1 MKELIITRFQ
11 ENHFPKKSL
20 AWNEKCNNN
29 KNTVDIFRVIES
41 NKYEIRKRYLKWIYE
56 IQNLKINSKKIINHL
71 KMQNS
76 FSFWWMQPISEK
88 SNFLK
93 SFQVNEIIKLIAL
106 EYYLKINKIKKVS
119 TYGLD
124 QKTNK
129 VISFLARKNN
139 LDFSKQREKYS
150 FSYNSRIINFLKSFI
165 WLFYFLLKR
174 RFLIGENLQKWKKSK
189 NQICIVNY
197 LFDINQNLLSK
208 NIFSSGYWNHLIDK
222 IHSKNIGIN
231 WLHIYFENEQ
241 IYSSKKAKSVLN
253 KLSKNNSK
261 DIHVTLES
269 FINFKILLS
278 SLKVWFK
285 IFIKSF
291 LITETSILKNY
302 KKNNFFI
309 ILSNEFAQNLQNHH
323 SLKNVLIYFLIKR
336 AFSEISKQ
344 ESCIFINENQPWEM
358 ALISNYINNGH
369 ENIIGYQHATTRF
382 WDLRNFNYEKN
393 DIKYLNYASH
403 PKPNILGVHS
413 KIFYKTFLRSNYPRK
428 KLKIVEAIKY
438 RNLIKANYLKKTEF
452 KIKSKKI
459 IVTVILGGLQNFD
472 KALVN
477 CLKKNIEYFDKKFS
491 FYFKEQ
497 SSSDKQLIIGESK
510 NLNKINGNIIDVLK
524 LSDLVIISNSSS
536 SVLDAIYTNTPF
548 FIYDGSDFL
557 NFSPMYDKINKKY
570 FIRDHNF
577 VNKIKSFT
585 KKPIKSYWK
594 FDKKNII
601 NDKLDIKA
609 WEKIIKLNKHK
620 KNF

>member
-1 MKELIITRFQ
+1 MKELIITRFK

-20 AWNEKCNNN
+20 SWNEKCNNN
-29 KNTVDIFRVIES
+29 RNTLDIFQIIES

-71 KMQNS
+71 KIQNN

-106 EYYLKINKIKKVS
+106 EYYLKTNKITKIS
-119 TYGLD
+119 TFGLST
-124 QKTNK
+124 KTNK
-129 VISFLARKNN
+129 AISFLARKNN
-139 LDFSKQREKYS
+139 LEFSNQKEKYS

-174 RFLIGENLQKWKKSK
+174 RFLIGQNQKQWKKSK
-189 NQICIVNY
+189 NQICVVNY
-197 LFDINQNLLSK
+197 LFDIDQNLLKK
-208 NIFSSGYWNHLIDK
+208 NIFSSGYWNQLIDK

-241 IYSSKKAKSVLN
+241 IHSSKKAKGVL
-253 KLSKNNSK
+253 KRISKNNSK

-269 FINFKILLS
+269 FIN
-278 SLKVWFK
+278 LKVVFLSVKAWFK

-291 LITETSILKNY
+291 VITEKSILRNY

-323 SLKNVLIYFLIKR
+323 SLKNVLTYFLIKK

-358 ALISNYINNGH
+358 ALISNYINHGH
-369 ENIIGYQHATTRF
+369 KNIIGYQHASTRF
-382 WDLRNFNYEKN
+382 WDLRNFNYEKKN
-393 DIKYLNYASH
+393 IKNLNYASH
-403 PKPNILGVHS
+403 PKPDILAVHS
-413 KIFYKTFLRSNYPRK
+413 KMFYKTFLRSNYPKK

-438 RNLIKANYLKKTEF
+438 KNLIKTKYFQKPDLKIKRKKT
-452 KIKSKKI
+452 
-459 IVTVILGGLQNFD
+459 IVTVILGGLKNFD
-472 KALVN
+472 KALIN
-477 CLKKNIEYFDKKFS
+477 CLKKNIEYFDSKYS

-497 SSSDKQLIIGESK
+497 SSSDIQLIISDCK
-510 NLNKINGNIIDVLK
+510 NLIKINHNLIDVLK
-524 LSDLVIISNSSS
+524 LSDLVIISNTSS
-536 SVLDAIYTNTPF
+536 SVLDAMYTNTPF

-557 NFSPMYDKINKKY
+557 NFSPMYDKIDKKY

-577 VNKIKSFT
+577 VNKIKSFN
-585 KKPIKSYWK
+585 KKPVKSYWK
-594 FDKKNII
+594 FNKKNII

-609 WEKIIKLNKHK
+609 WEKIIKLNKQK
-620 KNF
+620 KIF